1 MVGAAVDP
9 PGASVRLLL
18 LACSRADSRARP
30 SQSAFQPNSRHATA
44 APNGERRAL
53 GDACVD
59 LHTECASWAA
69 SGECK
74 RNPKY
79 MIGDLGQCRVSC
91 KDCPYPKALR

>member
-1 MVGAAVDP
+1 MVSAALDP
-9 PGASVRLLL
+9 PGAGALLL
-18 LACSRADSRARP
+18 LAFSCADSQTRLA
-30 SQSAFQPNSRHATA
+30 QSAFQPNSRHATA